1 MGFALPNGSH
11 VYLASGYDPAVPFTG
26 ATNAEHAVVTVES
39 GGGFASGDVVH
50 VNCDWTGIDNVVA
63 LVDAVAGSAVTL
75 RNINTTNTGKF
86 PAGGG
91 SGTLRKV
98 TEWTEIPQITEVA
111 NAGGEQN
118 TTQIQFLS
126 DDRQRNLNTYKSA
139 SSQTY
144 TIAHDS
150 SLPVYPLLRQLD
162 EDEETVAAY
171 MYVPK
176 AKENR
181 YWAATASFNDIPQTA
196 VNSVE
201 TVTAV
206 LNLQSPAMTFY
217 KTDNVTTPAVQVT
230 GVTLNE
236 TKLDLD
242 AGETT
247 QLVAEVTPADATNKQ
262 VTWSSSN
269 EEVAKVSAD
278 GLVTAMAGVGG
289 TTIITCTTVDG
300 GKTATCE
307 VTETVA

>member
-1 MGFALPNGSH
+1 M
-11 VYLASGYDPAVPFTG
+11 
-26 ATNAEHAVVTVES
+26 
-39 GGGFASGDVVH
+39 
-50 VNCDWTGIDNVVA
+50 
-63 LVDAVAGSAVTL
+63 
-75 RNINTTNTGKF
+75 
-86 PAGGG
+86 
-91 SGTLRKV
+91 
-98 TEWTEIPQITEVA
+98 
-111 NAGGEQN
+111 
-118 TTQIQFLS
+118 
-126 DDRQRNLNTYKSA
+126 
-139 SSQTY
+139 
-144 TIAHDS
+144 
-150 SLPVYPLLRQLD
+150 
-162 EDEETVAAY
+162 AAY

-201 TVTAV
+201 TVSAV

-217 KTDNVTTPAVQVT
+217 KTVNVTTPAVQVT

-242 AGETT
+242 AGETA
-247 QLVAEVTPADATNKQ
+247 QLVAEVTPADATYKQ

-278 GLVTAMAGVGG
+278 GLVTAMAGAGG